1 MKERI
6 LWADDEID
14 MLKPHILFLTS
25 KGYDVSTT
33 NNGADAIEMA
43 DDEHFDLVFLDEN
56 MPGLTGLETLAQ
68 IKERHPSLPVIMIT
82 KSEEEDIMNQAIGGK
97 IADYLI
103 KPVNPNQILL
113 SIKKNLHTKEII
125 SEQNTSGYQQ
135 DFGKISMMINNAY
148 TYDDWTEVYKKLVY
162 WELELESADSGLMEM
177 FKMQKTEANSAFVKF
192 VKKNYEDWIT
202 GDDRPLMSPDLFRSR
217 IFPML
222 DKGEKVFVVLID
234 NFRFDQWRTIKPILA
249 DYFTFDEDIYYS
261 ILPTATQYAR
271 NAIFS
276 GLMPDKIAKMFPEL
290 WVDEDEEEGKNLNE
304 EPLIQT
310 QLDRFRK
317 KYGFSYHKINE
328 TAYGDKVVQNFANMT
343 HNPLNIVVL
352 NFIDMLSHARTESK
366 MIRELASTEAAYR
379 ALTKTWLVHSS
390 TIDLFRKLAESD
402 FKVIITTD
410 HGTIRVDNPIKVI
423 GDRNT
428 NTNLRYKIGKNLNY
442 NTKQVYEIKNPER
455 FGLPSLNVSSTY
467 IFATNRDF
475 LAYPNNYNYYAG
487 YYKDTFQHGGIS
499 MEEMLIP
506 LITLYPKKR

>member
-202 GDDRPLMSPDLFRSR
+202 GDDRL
-217 IFPML
+217 
-222 DKGEKVFVVLID
+222 
-234 NFRFDQWRTIKPILA
+234 
-249 DYFTFDEDIYYS
+249 
-261 ILPTATQYAR
+261 
-271 NAIFS
+271 
-276 GLMPDKIAKMFPEL
+276 
-290 WVDEDEEEGKNLNE
+290 
-304 EPLIQT
+304 
-310 QLDRFRK
+310 
-317 KYGFSYHKINE
+317 
-328 TAYGDKVVQNFANMT
+328 
-343 HNPLNIVVL
+343 
-352 NFIDMLSHARTESK
+352 
-366 MIRELASTEAAYR
+366 
-379 ALTKTWLVHSS
+379 
-390 TIDLFRKLAESD
+390 
-402 FKVIITTD
+402 
-410 HGTIRVDNPIKVI
+410 
-423 GDRNT
+423 
-428 NTNLRYKIGKNLNY
+428 
-442 NTKQVYEIKNPER
+442 
-455 FGLPSLNVSSTY
+455 
-467 IFATNRDF
+467 
-475 LAYPNNYNYYAG
+475 
-487 YYKDTFQHGGIS
+487 
-499 MEEMLIP
+499 
-506 LITLYPKKR
+506 